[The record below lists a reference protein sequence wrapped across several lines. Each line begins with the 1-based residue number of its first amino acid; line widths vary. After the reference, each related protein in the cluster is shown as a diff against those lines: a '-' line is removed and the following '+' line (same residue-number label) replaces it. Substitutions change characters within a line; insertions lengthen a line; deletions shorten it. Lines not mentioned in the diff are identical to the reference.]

1 MLTVSNNL
9 VVMSSVEL
17 VEIINSLRPEDAK
30 ELRHDNFMA
39 KIEKHPGIDSPKFL
53 GQYKDSTGRS
63 LKCYRLPKREA
74 ELMVMSESLEVQAR
88 VYDRMLALEALVA
101 APQPTNH
108 TEATA
113 ALLFWDAAVK
123 SLNIA
128 PSGHLGGVR
137 AIATTYGYAALLPH
151 LPNYAIDAPTS
162 STTGSS
168 EPTASA
174 STLLKKHDIK
184 MSTVKFNTK
193 LVEIGLLADMT
204 RPSTSSPT
212 GFKTFKAVVGK
223 GLDYGKNVT
232 NPGNPRE
239 TQPHWYSHKFLDLI
253 DLLK

>member
-1 MLTVSNNL
+1 L
-9 VVMSSVEL
+9 
-17 VEIINSLRPEDAK
+17 
-30 ELRHDNFMA
+30 
-39 KIEKHPGIDSPKFL
+39 
-53 GQYKDSTGRS
+53 
-63 LKCYRLPKREA
+63 
-74 ELMVMSESLEVQAR
+74 
-88 VYDRMLALEALVA
+88 
-101 APQPTNH
+101 
-108 TEATA
+108 TEADVLRLIVRSSLPEAVRFEKWVFEEVLPTIRKTGSYSIPTTPMPLTKGAEA
-113 ALLFWDAAVK
+113 AGELLFWEAAVK

-137 AIATTYGYAALLPH
+137 KIAATYGLATLDQLPT
-151 LPNYAIDAPTS
+151 YAIDAPTS

-193 LVEIGLLADMT
+193 LVEIGMLADMT